1 MADRVTLADGTALD
15 MLDPLSI
22 RAYVRRTLA
31 MTTEPSQGQLQRLK
45 MLEEH
50 AASLESKPASG
61 AQPAGKLRLV
71 DAERAA
77 QVLTARLKRDSE

>member
-31 MTTEPSQGQLQRLK
+31 MTTEPSQGQLRRLE
-45 MLEEH
+45 MLEDH
-50 AASLESKPASG
+50 AAKLEAEAPAQG
-61 AQPAGKLRLV
+61 LPAKLVLV
-71 DAERAA
+71 DAKDAA
-77 QVLTARLKRDSE
+77 EELAKRLGTR